1 MSLTLILAPMFAGK
15 TSYLLNKMQAMLN
28 LGFSCLFVNHEFDNR
43 NENNSISCH
52 NKIIESGLDNLYSQK
67 KLVII
72 KTSDLDSVVSFV
84 KDNII
89 DFIFIDEFQFFSP
102 SNTLPIIHNLIKDGY
117 HVFVAGLKGDSNNN
131 KFGYTIELVPMADTI
146 VPLTSC
152 CVICAQEENKIAE
165 ASFTKF
171 IGDDGGDIEK
181 EQILVGADEKYIPV
195 CRKHL

>member
-52 NKIIESGLDNLYSQK
+52 NKIIEAGLDNIYSQK

-84 KDNII
+84 KDNMI
-89 DFIFIDEFQFFSP
+89 DFIFIP
-102 SNTLPIIHNLIKDGY
+102 
-117 HVFVAGLKGDSNNN
+117 
-131 KFGYTIELVPMADTI
+131 
-146 VPLTSC
+146 
-152 CVICAQEENKIAE
+152 
-165 ASFTKF
+165 
-171 IGDDGGDIEK
+171 
-181 EQILVGADEKYIPV
+181 
-195 CRKHL
+195 